1 MGASEYAVFFV
12 LPWRSSC
19 TEVLARALSQ
29 CRTGFLVYVYDKISN
44 GNIMWNNVSLP
55 ASCLFCHSMSSPRSV
70 VFCESF
76 HVTMTQNILDI
87 KCVQFFSFGNVSC
100 FPFE

>member
-1 MGASEYAVFFV
+1 MQYFFV

-44 GNIMWNNVSLP
+44 GNMMWNNVSLP

-70 VFCESF
+70 VF
-76 HVTMTQNILDI
+76 L
-87 KCVQFFSFGNVSC
+87 
-100 FPFE
+100 